1 MANTA
6 TKNGLEAL
14 LGASLDVQDT
24 VYIPRLK
31 THFTIKA
38 LDQMELT
45 RVRDQATVPTR
56 KGEREIDGQMLNAA
70 VIAKGCVDP
79 DFADKS
85 LIAHYGAS
93 DAVDCVS
100 KALLPGE
107 IAKVLTAIMK
117 LSGFDD
123 EDELIEDAK
132 N

>member
-1 MANTA
+1 MAKTA

-31 THFTIKA
+31 THFTVKA
-38 LDQMELT
+38 LDQTEMT
-45 RVRDQATVPTR
+45 RARDQATIPTR
-56 KGEREIDGQMLNAA
+56 KGEKELDGQLFNA
-70 VIAKGCVDP
+70 VLIAKGCVDP
-79 DFADKS
+79 DFSDKA
-85 LIAHYGAS
+85 LISHYGAS
-93 DAVDCVS
+93 DAADCVA

-107 IAKVLTAIMK
+107 LAKVLTAIMK

-123 EDELIEDAK
+123 EEELIEEAK